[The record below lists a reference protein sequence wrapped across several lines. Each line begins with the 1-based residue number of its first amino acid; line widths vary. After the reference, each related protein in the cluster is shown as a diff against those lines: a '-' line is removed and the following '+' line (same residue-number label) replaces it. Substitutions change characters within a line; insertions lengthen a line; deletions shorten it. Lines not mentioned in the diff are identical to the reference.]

1 MLTHNQKTN
10 KQNKQTKCK
19 QTSKQTKCKQTSKQ
33 TNKQA
38 NKQANKQTNKNNI
51 KQNEVKQTKKK
62 QVISLILEKM
72 CKSSVKDTAR
82 VIVGSPLLKKLVSSP
97 PPFI

>member
-1 MLTHNQKTN
+1 MLTHSQKTN
-10 KQNKQTKCK
+10 KQSKKQ
-19 QTSKQTKCKQTSKQ
+19 
-33 TNKQA
+33 NA

>member
-1 MLTHNQKTN
+1 MQTN
-10 KQNKQTKCK
+10 KQTNKQT
-19 QTSKQTKCKQTSKQ
+19 S
-33 TNKQA
+33 KQA